1 MRRIRQDDTVQILT
15 GKDRGKR
22 GQVRDV
28 LPERGRVIVQ
38 GVNIVKK
45 HLRAR
50 QLGTQAGIVEVEAPL
65 HISNVAVVCTS
76 CERATRLGFRVRPDG
91 VKVRFCKRCNE
102 DLD

>member
-15 GKDRGKR
+15 GKDRGRR

-28 LPERGRVIVQ
+28 LPERGRVVVQ

-45 HLRAR
+45 HMRAR
-50 QLGTQAGIVEVEAPL
+50 QLGTQAGIIEVEAPL

-76 CERATRLGFRVRPDG
+76 CDQATRLGFRVRADG

>member
-76 CERATRLGFRVRPDG
+76 CEQATRLGFRVRPDG